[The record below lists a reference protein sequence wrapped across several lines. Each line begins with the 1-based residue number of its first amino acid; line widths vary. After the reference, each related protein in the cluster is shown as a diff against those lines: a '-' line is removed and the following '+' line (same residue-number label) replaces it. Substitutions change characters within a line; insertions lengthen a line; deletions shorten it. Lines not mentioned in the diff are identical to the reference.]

1 MIRSE
6 AELSSFL
13 RRRRI
18 AACLRGTIRRA
29 AGAFLPLLLALPA
42 LAQEWESPA
51 ASALVERA
59 VAFRA
64 RSDTTLHAYTAEASG
79 TLLFLGDLGGGLLGG
94 SRVVKAEQIATRLT
108 WRAPGFTEQR
118 IVGRRDTM
126 LLPGDVGFYRDRY
139 GVITNN
145 LGDRIRL
152 GDARDVRDLPHPLSH
167 EGRAL
172 HEFALSDSLAIA
184 MPGQKVE
191 VYVVDVRPRDP
202 SAAGVVGTIIL
213 ERETG
218 AVVRMA
224 LTFTAAAL
232 LDKRIERLSLVL
244 ENALIEG
251 RYWLPLR
258 QEMEVVR
265 GGTWLDFPVKGIVRA
280 RWEICCHE
288 VVADPAALPAVGSD
302 ASVVSAVAGNRVVIA
317 PAAERAAHQWDAP
330 MAAALDPDIALASE
344 QEAFEV
350 RRRAEQLVAERI
362 QERTTRAA
370 LQAHGA
376 SDFLHV
382 NRVEGLALGAGAT
395 LRLAPRWSLRF
406 GAGYGFSD
414 EQLKGDLTLAFRAS
428 PGVTLE
434 AFAQRRYR
442 DAEDVA
448 EVSGVRNT
456 IAAQAF
462 GEDATDPYDVRGG
475 GVRAR
480 FELSP
485 GSRLDLTLSRERQDP
500 VAVHAEPWSGSYLP
514 TINARPLDATSVAL
528 AFSGRGWSGPW
539 GSSLGARVEARA
551 ARLEPRED
559 EGPAVGVGRFAATG
573 TIEVPLSSTSAL
585 FAELNAG
592 AVGGGSVPPQDL
604 IRFGGITSGPGYG
617 YHRFAGRAGAAL
629 RLEPRI
635 RVPFVSLPLIVF
647 NEKSPPWATLAPYAH
662 VVCVDDGD
670 PRYGDASGCYPAVGV
685 GFSIIYDVIRFDL
698 ARGLRDGQWTF
709 GVDAARMFW
718 GLL

>member
-1 MIRSE
+1 MS
-6 AELSSFL
+6 LSP

-18 AACLRGTIRRA
+18 AAYLWRTIR
-29 AGAFLPLLLALPA
+29 GAPGAILPLVLALPA
-42 LAQEWESPA
+42 WAQDWESPA
-51 ASALVERA
+51 ASALIERA
-59 VAFRA
+59 VVFRA
-64 RSDTTLHAYTAEASG
+64 QSDTTLHAYTAEASG

-94 SRVVKAEQIATRLT
+94 SRVVKAEQLATQLT
-108 WRAPGFTEQR
+108 WRAPGYTAQR
-118 IVGRRDTM
+118 IIGRRDTL

-152 GDARDVRDLPHPLSH
+152 GDARDVRDLPHPLSR

-202 SAAGVVGTIIL
+202 SAAGVVGSIIL

-224 LTFTAAAL
+224 LTFTPAAV
-232 LDKRIERLSLVL
+232 LDKRIERLTLVL
-244 ENALIEG
+244 ENALVEG

-265 GGTWLDFPVKGIVRA
+265 GGTWLDFPVKGIVRG

-288 VVADPAALPAVGSD
+288 VVADPATLPPVGSG
-302 ASVVSAVAGNRVVIA
+302 VTVISAVAGNVVVMA
-317 PAAERAAHQWDAP
+317 PPSERSAHQWGAP
-330 MAAALDPDIALASE
+330 LVAVLDPDLALASE

-370 LQAHGA
+370 LQAQGV

-382 NRVEGLALGAGAT
+382 NRVEGLALGAGVT
-395 LRLAPRWSLRF
+395 LRLAPRWWLTF

-414 EQLKGDLTLAFRAS
+414 DQVKGDLTLGYRAS
-428 PGVTLE
+428 PGVILE
-434 AFAQRRYR
+434 AFGQRRYR
-442 DAEDVA
+442 DAQDVL

-456 IAAQAF
+456 IAGQAF
-462 GEDATDPYDVRGG
+462 GDDATDPYDVRGG
-475 GVRAR
+475 GLRAR

-485 GSRLDLTLSRERQDP
+485 TSQLNLTLAHERQDRLS
-500 VAVHAEPWSGSYLP
+500 VHAEPWSGDYLP
-514 TINARPLDATSVAL
+514 TISARPLTSTSLAL
-528 AFSGRGWSGPW
+528 AIGGRGWSGPW
-539 GSSLGARVEARA
+539 GSALGARLEVRA
-551 ARLEPRED
+551 AQLNPREGD
-559 EGPAVGVGRFAATG
+559 AATVGLGRVAASG
-573 TIEVPLSSTSAL
+573 TFELPLSPRSSL
-585 FAELNAG
+585 FAEANAG
-592 AVGGGSVPPQDL
+592 AVSGGDVPPQEL
-604 IRFGGITSGPGYG
+604 IRFGGIVSGPGYG
-617 YHRFAGRAGAAL
+617 YHRFAGRVGATL
-629 RLEPRI
+629 RVEPRI
-635 RVPFVSLPLIVF
+635 RVPFISLPLVVF
-647 NEKSPPWATLAPYAH
+647 REKAPPWATLAPYGH
-662 VVCVDDGD
+662 LVCVDDGD

-685 GFSIIYDVIRFDL
+685 GFSIMYDVLRLDL

-709 GVDAARMFW
+709 GIDAARMFW
-718 GLL
+718 GFL